1 MELIDIWNIIK
12 YICKVL
18 HTARIIT
25 LWRLLCKLSPLNLV
39 KVLFSEN
46 NADVFELN
54 GLILGTLIDIYTCME
69 GLHNA
74 RIITLTYFLSNTVR
88 Y

>member
-1 MELIDIWNIIK
+1 MELIDIRNTNR

-54 GLILGTLIDIYTCME
+54 GLILGTLIDVY
-69 GLHNA
+69 
-74 RIITLTYFLSNTVR
+74 VR
-88 Y
+88 VAQCKNYNSDLLFVKYC